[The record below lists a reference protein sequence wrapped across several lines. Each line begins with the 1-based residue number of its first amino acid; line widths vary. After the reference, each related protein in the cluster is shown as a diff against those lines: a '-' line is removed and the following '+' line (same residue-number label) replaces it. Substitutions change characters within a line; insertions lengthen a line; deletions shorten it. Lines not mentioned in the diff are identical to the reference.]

1 MTDKLDK
8 KWVGIILGLII
19 PAFCFFCYWLF
30 VYSQLSFPYGFI
42 RYLRK
47 GDMLQEVTIAC
58 VVMNLLVFYLFLNKK
73 KRLQGYNEQ
82 MLYFYFIFQITK
94 SYNQVTFNLHRL

>member
-1 MTDKLDK
+1 MIDKLNK
-8 KWVGIILGLII
+8 KWVGILLGLTI

-30 VYSQLSFPYGFI
+30 VYSQLSFPFGFI

-58 VVMNLLVFYLFLNKK
+58 VVINLLIFYLFLNKK
-73 KRLQGYNEQ
+73 VYNLSYG
-82 MLYFYFIFQITK
+82 MMYATFAYVGLILYI
-94 SYNQVTFNLHRL
+94 SLL